1 VPDEQGLPRREQIGL
16 EAYALNHEW
25 SQEDQLGF
33 SDYATALADLIE
45 DERTRTPLTVGI
57 EASWGMGKTT
67 LMHMIRGRLMEDR
80 PHAPPLPTAWF
91 NAWRYDK
98 EEPIWAALGL
108 EILTQIR
115 ERMSLR
121 RRVALWVELNR
132 KFLDVRLLLLPLARA
147 LLFIL
152 GIILLAIIC
161 LMAVRWVV
169 DVQITAKQA
178 WRYIGLV
185 GGLGVVVTLYN
196 TIGKDIYR
204 RLTSPFKGNII
215 SPFEL
220 RLARYV
226 GRPDYEEKVSFL
238 ADFQRDFQLVMRAV
252 TDGGRRPLIVFID
265 DLDRTTPP
273 KSVEIIEAINTW
285 LDSEHCI
292 FILAMDSRAMAKS
305 IEVKYKD
312 VIYDTV
318 DTDEAELTLGR
329 RFLEKTVDLS
339 FEIPKPDPNDLLAL
353 ILNSLEDT
361 KQESIAG
368 AKDSIEQSEQWV
380 WEDLRQRFWSDESST
395 TAQEE
400 LNIPSEEE
408 IAKAKA
414 DIRAKSFRDSKKVLE
429 AFSYAVAHIGS
440 NLHKLKRFINQL
452 KLEMLIANRR
462 GLIDDGTIQVDL
474 LAKWVLLSTG
484 WPTVTQAVMDEPD
497 LISLLLKAHS
507 MQKQLYNTV
516 DESERA
522 RVRSQLEP
530 LLANPRIEQLY
541 RDSKLIE
548 LLKDPSFSKAEWSPY
563 LYLAARSAAS
573 AS

>member
-1 VPDEQGLPRREQIGL
+1 MPDEQELPRREQIDIA
-16 EAYALNHEW
+16 AYALSHEW

-33 SDYATALADLIE
+33 SDYAAALADLIV
-45 DERTRTPLTVGI
+45 DQRTRTPLTVGI

-67 LMHMIRGRLMEDR
+67 LMHMIEWRLKEDR
-80 PHAPPLPTAWF
+80 PHAPPLPTVWF

-115 ERMSLR
+115 EQMSLR
-121 RRVALWVELNR
+121 RRVALWLELNR
-132 KFLDVRLLLLPLARA
+132 KFFDVRLLLLPLLRA

-152 GIILLAIIC
+152 SIILLAIIS
-161 LMAVRWVV
+161 LMAVLWVV
-169 DVQITAKQA
+169 DVQITAAQA

-204 RLTSPFKGNII
+204 RVTSPFKGNLT

-226 GRPDYEEKVSFL
+226 GRPDYEEKVGFL
-238 ADFQRDFQLVMRAV
+238 TDFQRDFQLVVRAV
-252 TDGGRRPLIVFID
+252 TDGGSRPLIVFID

-285 LDSEHCI
+285 LDSVHCI

-318 DTDEAELTLGR
+318 DTDESEPTLGR

-339 FEIPKPDPNDLLAL
+339 FDIPKPDPNYLVAL
-353 ILNSLEDT
+353 IMNSLEDIE
-361 KQESIAG
+361 QESMAG
-368 AKDSIEQSEQWV
+368 AGDSFEQSEQLY
-380 WEDLRQRFWSDESST
+380 WEHLRQGLWLEEGDKL
-395 TAQEE
+395 AQEE
-400 LNIPSEEE
+400 LNIPSEEP

-414 DIRAKSFRDSKKVLE
+414 DIRAKSFKDSKKILE
-429 AFSYAVAHIGS
+429 AFSYAVLHIGS

-462 GLIDDGTIQVDL
+462 GLIDDGTIQLDL

-484 WPTVTQAVMDEPD
+484 WPSVTEAVMDEPD
-497 LISLLLKAHS
+497 FISLLLKAHS
-507 MQKQLYNTV
+507 MQNQLYNTV

-541 RDSKLIE
+541 RDSRLIE
-548 LLKDPSFSKAEWSPY
+548 LLKDPSFSKAEMSPY
-563 LYLAARSAAS
+563 LYLTRSAAS